1 MKKFFVAMGVAAFAF
16 VGCDDSS
23 SASAGPNDEPGV
35 ESSSVEQGS
44 SSSEKAKSSSSDIQC
59 ETKQSSSSEKSGLSS
74 SSSKDVGSS
83 CSSESDGV
91 SSSSVKSESSSS
103 VDAPKSSSSE
113 VSSSSSEVR
122 ESSSSSADTPSSS
135 SESVS
140 SSSEPVKISSSSE
153 REEKS
158 SSSEQNIESSSSSAS
173 EVNCSALLE
182 GETGW
187 SWNVP
192 KECRFNPDIDYGSM
206 TDTRDGKVYKTV
218 KIGDQTWMAENLNY
232 YDASDLNV
240 KEKSWCFGKMD
251 NGDSSTCDVA
261 GRFYTWA
268 AAIDSVKLAN
278 DADNPLDCGNG
289 KTCVLPDTVYGIC
302 PPGWHLPTL
311 AEWKALFEA
320 VGGRSVA
327 AGVLKSQNGWYS
339 KGNGTDAVGFSA
351 IPVGFRTRAGDYDF
365 EGYFAHFW
373 SASESDE
380 DNAYDVFMNYYIKDV
395 RYDDDVKFY
404 GYSVRCVKNE

>member
-1 MKKFFVAMGVAAFAF
+1 MKKFLDLSSWSVAIGSMLIMAFAV

-23 SASAGPNDEPGV
+23 SASAGQNDEPGV
-35 ESSSVEQGS
+35 ESSSSSSGKAGEPAEPAEEAS
-44 SSSEKAKSSSSDIQC
+44 SSSEKAKSSSSKDEK
-59 ETKQSSSSEKSGLSS
+59 ETKVSSNSVKSSSSFVDPISSSSLQGDKLSSSSSEKQSVSS
-74 SSSKDVGSS
+74 SSSADVQ
-83 CSSESDGV
+83 
-91 SSSSVKSESSSS
+91 SSSGEIMSN
-103 VDAPKSSSSE
+103 SSSSE
-113 VSSSSSEVR
+113 GDVSSSSSE
-122 ESSSSSADTPSSS
+122 D
-135 SESVS
+135 
-140 SSSEPVKISSSSE
+140 K
-153 REEKS
+153 
-158 SSSEQNIESSSSSAS
+158 
-173 EVNCSALLE
+173 VNCSALLE

-187 SWNVP
+187 NWNVP
-192 KECRFNPDIDYGSM
+192 KECRFNSEITYGTM
-206 TDTRDGKVYKTV
+206 TDERDGKTYKTV

-232 YDASDLNV
+232 YDATNLSV
-240 KEKSWCFGKMD
+240 KEKSWCFGKKD
-251 NGDSSTCDVA
+251 NEDSTTCDVA

-268 AAIDSVKLAN
+268 AAIDSMKLAN
-278 DADNPLDCGNG
+278 DADNPLDCGDG
-289 KTCVLPDTVYGIC
+289 MTCTLPDTVYGIC
-302 PPGWHLPTL
+302 PSDWHLPTL

-320 VGGRSVA
+320 VGGQSVA